1 MNVFAILGW
10 ITLRVPHA
18 LTILSNRQVCIAD
31 RENWRIVC
39 LDVTFSGL
47 NQNLE
52 LLYSIRHPQFG
63 RIFGIASYRK

>member
-1 MNVFAILGW
+1 MNVFAILDW

-18 LTILSNRQVCIAD
+18 LTILSNKQVCIAD

-47 NQNLE
+47 YQNLE
-52 LLYSIRHPQFG
+52 YSIRHPQFG